1 MAATNEN
8 LLQHLKSSLSRLE
21 KSKPRAIY
29 TINNEV
35 FDMLNKISAL
45 LLELTTS
52 GSQ

>member
-29 TINNEV
+29 TINEV